1 MQSCPDYDS
10 PAKLKSFLDEHGL
23 SMQKRFGQNFLIN
36 RAAREKIADA
46 LDISSDMRV
55 WEVGAGL
62 GALTETL
69 LEKGAAPL
77 TAFEIDRGFAALL
90 PVFFEHEQQAGRF
103 ALVEGDALKN
113 WQPAI
118 NKHGMPERF
127 CGNLPYN
134 IAATLIADTI
144 CAGVRFSRC
153 VFTVQKEVAL
163 RMAAGEGSA
172 DYSAFSVLCRW
183 AYIVKPLFDL
193 APGNFWPRPDVD
205 SRVVLFERR
214 TDFQM
219 CKDPQRFVRLVHA
232 AFAHRRKT
240 MKNNVAAFFGGA
252 QQADAALTSAGI
264 DPAARAET
272 VSVEQFFRLADSNFL
287 E

>member
-1 MQSCPDYDS
+1 MLSLPDYDS
-10 PAKLKSFLDEHGL
+10 PSKLKSFLDKHGL

-36 RAAREKIADA
+36 RTAREKIADS
-46 LDISSDMRV
+46 LDISSGMLV

-62 GALTETL
+62 GALSSSL
-69 LEKGAAPL
+69 LERGAAL
-77 TAFEIDRGFAALL
+77 TVFEIDRGFTALL
-90 PVFFEHEQQAGRF
+90 PDFFATAHKTGRF
-103 ALVEGDALKN
+103 ILVEGDVLKN

-118 NKHGMPERF
+118 AMKGLPERF

-144 CAGVRFSRC
+144 RAGVRFPRC

-183 AYIVKPLFDL
+183 AYTVKPLFDL

-205 SRVVLFERR
+205 SRVVLFEPRA
-214 TDFQM
+214 DFID
-219 CKDPQRFVRLVHA
+219 CKDPSRFVRLVHA

-240 MKNNVAAFFGGA
+240 MKNNVAAFFGGTR
-252 QQADAALTSAGI
+252 QTEDALASAGI
-264 DPAARAET
+264 DPASRAEKL
-272 VSVEQFFRLADSNFL
+272 SVEQFLALS
-287 E
+287 EIR

>member
-69 LEKGAAPL
+69 LKKDAAL

-103 ALVEGDALKN
+103 ALVEGDVLKN

-144 CAGVRFSRC
+144 CAGVRFPRC

-183 AYIVKPLFDL
+183 AYTVKPLFDL

-205 SRVVLFERR
+205 SRVVLFEPQA
-214 TDFQM
+214 DFPG
-219 CKDPQRFVRLVHA
+219 CNDPQRFVRLVHA

-240 MKNNVAAFFGGA
+240 MKNNLASFFGGT
-252 QQADAALTSAGI
+252 QQAEDALASAGI
-264 DPAARAET
+264 NPAARAET
-272 VSVEQFFRLADSNFL
+272 VSVERLLSL
-287 E
+287 L